1 MFLRVV
7 WIYTVLVQEDDVQ
20 ETCSKYNSFAFLI
33 SNIIVLWLSSL

>member
-7 WIYTVLVQEDDVQ
+7 WIYTILVQEDDVQ

-33 SNIIVLWLSSL
+33 IVA